1 VLVPKY
7 GFMAAAWMTLAT
19 EIAVVGTGGYFVVSK
34 LGGLS
39 VVSVGRLPRVI
50 AAAAILLGV
59 LLGLDAVGGGLVV
72 LAVAAGLL
80 YPALLLALRAV
91 EPHELK
97 VLLLKRDEQ
106 PV

>member
-1 VLVPKY
+1 MPTY

-19 EIAVVGTGGYFVVSK
+19 EMVVVGTSGYFVVSK
-34 LGGLS
+34 LGGFS
-39 VVSVGRLPRVI
+39 AVSVGRLPRVI
-50 AAAAILLGV
+50 GAAAILLGV

-72 LAVAAGLL
+72 LAVARAC
-80 YPALLLALRAV
+80 YTRRCCSALRAV